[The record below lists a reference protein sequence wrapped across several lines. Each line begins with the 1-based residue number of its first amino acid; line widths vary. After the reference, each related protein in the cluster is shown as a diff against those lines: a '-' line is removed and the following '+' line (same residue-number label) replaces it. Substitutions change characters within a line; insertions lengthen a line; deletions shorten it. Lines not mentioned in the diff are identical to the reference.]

1 MPISKTLNLL
11 PPIKKSFSV
20 RNPIKAPTCPKRTV
34 SLKPSISKPCSVAV
48 DMLPPIKKIIGPIRS
63 EKSAPR
69 DSKRSHKNGFDE
81 RILIGKERPLGA
93 RQHSKNLMT
102 I

>member
-11 PPIKKSFSV
+11 APIKKSFSV
-20 RNPIKAPTCPKRTV
+20 RNPIKAPNYSKRTV
-34 SLKPSISKPCSVAV
+34 SLKPSISKPCSAAV
-48 DMLPPIKKIIGPIRS
+48 DMLPPIRNTIAPIKS

-69 DSKRSHKNGFDE
+69 DSKRPQKNNFDE

-93 RQHSKNLMT
+93 RQNSKNFM
-102 I
+102 II

>member
-11 PPIKKSFSV
+11 APIKKSLSI

-34 SLKPSISKPCSVAV
+34 SLKPSISKPCSAAV
-48 DMLPPIKKIIGPIRS
+48 DMLPPIRNTIGPIRL

-69 DSKRSHKNGFDE
+69 DSKRPQKNGFDE

-93 RQHSKNLMT
+93 KQNSKNLMT